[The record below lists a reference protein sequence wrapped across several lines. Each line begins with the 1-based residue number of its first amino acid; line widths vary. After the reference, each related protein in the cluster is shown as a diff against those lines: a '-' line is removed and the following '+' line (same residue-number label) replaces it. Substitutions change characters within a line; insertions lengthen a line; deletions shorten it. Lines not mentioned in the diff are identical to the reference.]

1 MDTILIPKEQIYKVC
16 FLDST
21 GKPKRVI
28 VFQGK
33 MGEINKDD
41 QIFSEE
47 EQLLLNIDQPDITSS
62 AQQIHKDD
70 SMRILKKKIIK
81 ELGIHNVSYDELYL
95 FSKKRDQLHL
105 LKAFLEMTDQGK
117 NDFTKHMAGQFLMN
131 ILNDDMVDIA
141 DELSKI
147 NLDAYTYDN
156 FARIFEK
163 DKSEQTLYNMTIP
176 LGRKFSHSRDLL
188 FSANPYSILPTSDLV
203 YQPSN
208 SNKLLTFDNHLLLN
222 YGSIENNTIYVCF
235 ANDVLNYAAANS
247 ISEEYI
253 IELYYPLLKEKD
265 IVSKQDLLESS
276 EILISQTQQIM
287 KDKTMKIYDI
297 VDLYYNIFYSKTTD
311 LPYLERGVKSF
322 HFILHPEFATV
333 LPLDVIFKH
342 FHVNPEIPYVKY
354 NPGSRRESVYRLY
367 TQQRTRNGKKIP
379 FLAKNKITSLSKEYS
394 KGHRLHIY
402 IQKMFQDIG
411 QTVSVFLDF
420 DYNGNIIIRSEF
432 NKPISLEL
440 VEKLILDVANPVI
453 KNINQLLEAN
463 GYKLATFDS
472 LKDDLLEIIT
482 INYSLLI
489 DYKIDIKIG
498 DYVDFL
504 STVFEIMDK
513 NISKG
518 AVLKFKRVDN
528 YRKMDAMASMI
539 TNILKRNDSE
549 KDVIDAL
556 KINFL
561 LSEDEALLALRDY
574 LNQHVRI
581 GGQFVNK
588 AIDIAE
594 NPGFPVVLRT
604 IPFENKLL
612 VEIKD
617 VNAVEFVP
625 ILDMYLDSFFRITQY
640 PATTLI
646 TKTQISELSLNIR
659 KTNDESHVDNV
670 VVTKIADIQPFRLR
684 DDDVELDEGGILFE
698 EEEDE
703 DEVESSES
711 EADPDDAM
719 GGILF
724 EEDEEEE
731 GEPVVKEDS
740 PSASSEEGGIL
751 FQEESS
757 ASASAKSS
765 ASGPS
770 ASGPSASD
778 KSTASEDEV
787 TKEYQEHKKQLAG
800 AGNIFFK
807 RLKERDP
814 TLFLTKKEGNFG
826 AYSGACPTNVSRQ
839 PVILTEDEK
848 RDIDENYPGS
858 YEVAL
863 PYSSTSD
870 KKFWY
875 ICPRYWC
882 VKKNRPMTE
891 EQFKAG
897 ECDGITTVDSENVY
911 EFTDNKEHKDKQGN
925 YRQHRPGFLEKDAH
939 PNSNLCVPCCFK
951 NMNTEYQIRR
961 RRECGIPDTALS
973 TGNITEEENQ
983 NKIKRL
989 VTQSADVIER
999 IKKYYK
1005 TFEKLKMSEINKNL
1019 KEWEGREFEL
1029 LENLQEKY
1037 KENASELPIQ
1047 ALASARKQS
1056 SIDTASKVKNIV
1068 HILCFDKY
1076 PIPQYRWGFLPI
1088 SVELFLD
1095 TNTSDDITKK
1105 NAAVLKPGATPILR
1119 YGIEQTRN
1127 QSFLGCISD
1136 AYSYFNEGFI
1146 PTIEN
1151 IRTTIAEKLTIDIFL
1166 KSNNGSLVSAFQKPT
1181 LKQPSISDA
1190 DVEKYRESLFY
1201 KSFTNLENPAQ
1212 NRFLKDTIQA
1222 FENFLAYI
1230 QDPDSFIDYT
1240 YLWDILSMKD
1250 SVIFKGG
1257 INLMILEVIDND
1269 ITDNVEFICPTN
1281 YYSDDIYNAK
1291 KGTLLILKRG
1301 EFFEPVY
1308 RYGRTNMDDSN
1319 AANHAIKIFQR
1330 GNTPRSLLNVFEM
1343 IHRTSK
1349 DRCLPQQSIKKYA
1362 NNGIKMYEFKQN
1374 LPATTLYSTLKK
1386 NGFNVRSQIA
1396 NYRGKVIGLMVSNNA
1411 EETVAV
1417 YIPTFPSSII
1427 SDIKKEYIDDVI
1439 WLPFEQTFKRLT
1451 SIQGIIG
1458 ESIRC
1463 APKLRVVE
1471 DGLIVGILTETNQF
1485 IKVAEPLEPNDSKYG
1500 NEFIETV
1507 SYKNDYYGTDTKLA
1521 TSDTKDDIRIK
1532 TIRNISLETQFYSAF
1547 RIKIRSIINEYI
1559 NKDSKKQIVD
1569 LIDSIQFTYT
1579 YKLKKII
1586 ELLFGLTKSAFSF
1599 VDISEQALIDFT
1611 RLSTVS
1617 NFSDIQSLCL
1627 TKKGSVCIPSKNLV
1641 DPTKLNNTT
1650 YYGKIAD
1657 ELIRYGRI
1665 RSFILEPKRY
1675 LNISN
1680 VDYSVRRDE
1689 IILLHSI
1696 LFGNYFDDLIPYEMN
1711 EYIQNINFDTA
1722 NPALSTER
1730 FNNKVQLNDQLIL
1743 DKTTTDI
1750 SFFGKCLDAPEL
1762 ISDIGPKNWRN
1773 IFPEGAKESLIH
1785 GSELCSFYPL
1795 IYIIQKHLGREESP
1809 ESIKIRL
1816 WKIYEGLIVE
1826 YKPYLYSILSIQGKS
1841 KLATM
1846 LKKGN
1851 PMDFE
1856 SAIMSDD
1863 YFITNL
1869 DLWILAE
1876 NMNLPIVLFCSDKMA
1891 NLTYQ
1896 YDWYVT
1902 GGNVEI
1908 DAFYFIRCEGL
1919 RSASELETYSIVDK
1933 PFKFSELSGL
1943 VIDGN
1948 NKPFKE
1954 YIKTYPIKIQINI

>member
-1 MDTILIPKEQIYKVC
+1 MDTVSIPKEQIYKVC
-16 FLDST
+16 FLDGT
-21 GKPKRVI
+21 GKPKRII

-33 MGEINKDD
+33 AQAEEVSKDD

-47 EQLLLNIDQPDITSS
+47 EQLSLSIDQPEITSS

-70 SMRILKKKIIK
+70 SLRILKKKIIK

-95 FSKKRDQLHL
+95 FSKKQDQLHL
-105 LKAFLEMTDQGK
+105 LKAFLEMTNNGQIE
-117 NDFTKHMAGQFLMN
+117 FTKHMAGQFLMN
-131 ILNDDMVDIA
+131 VLDDNRIKIA
-141 DELSKI
+141 EEISKI
-147 NLDAYTYDN
+147 NLDVYTYDN
-156 FARIFEK
+156 FASTFQRDSDANENG
-163 DKSEQTLYNMTIP
+163 QTQYNLIIP
-176 LGRKFSHSRDLL
+176 LGRKFSNSRDLL
-188 FSANPYSILPTSDLV
+188 FSANPYSILPTTSLV
-203 YQPSN
+203 YEPN
-208 SNKLLTFDNHLLLN
+208 NTNKLLTFDNHLLLN
-222 YGSIENNTIYVCF
+222 YGDIENNMIYVCF

-247 ISEEYI
+247 ISEEHI

-265 IVSKQDLLESS
+265 IISKQDLLESR
-276 EILISQTQQIM
+276 EILIEQTQQIM

-297 VDLYYNIFYSKTTD
+297 VDLYYNIFYLKTAE

-322 HFILHPEFATV
+322 HFVLHPEFSTV

-354 NPGSRRESVYRLY
+354 NPGSRRESIYRLY

-379 FLAKNKITSLSKEYS
+379 YLAKNKITSLSKEPS

-411 QTVSVFLDF
+411 QQIAVFLDF
-420 DYNGNIIIRSEF
+420 DYNGNIIVRSEF
-432 NKPISLEL
+432 NKAISIEL
-440 VEKLILDVANPVI
+440 VEKMVLDIVNPVI
-453 KNINQLLEAN
+453 AIVNQLLEAN
-463 GYKLATFDS
+463 GYKLATFTS
-472 LKDDLLEIIT
+472 LKDDFLEIIN

-489 DYKIDIKIG
+489 DYKIDIKIA
-498 DYVDFL
+498 DYIDFL
-504 STVFEIMDK
+504 STVFEIIDK

-518 AVLKFKRVDN
+518 AVLKFKRVEN
-528 YRKMDAMASMI
+528 YRKMDAMAAMI
-539 TNILKRNDSE
+539 TNILKHNDSE
-549 KDVIDAL
+549 KDVIESL
-556 KINFL
+556 KINYL
-561 LSEDEALLALRDY
+561 LTEDEALIALRDY

-588 AIDIAE
+588 AMDIAE

-612 VEIKD
+612 IEIKD
-617 VNAVEFVP
+617 INSVDFVP
-625 ILDMYLDSFFRITQY
+625 ILDMYLDSFLRITQY
-640 PATTLI
+640 PATTTI
-646 TKTQISELSLNIR
+646 TKAQISEMSLNIR
-659 KTNDESHVDNV
+659 KTNDDSHVDNV
-670 VVTKIADIQPFRLR
+670 VVSKIPDIQPFRLR

-698 EEEDE
+698 EEDD

-711 EADPDDAM
+711 ENEADETM

-731 GEPVVKEDS
+731 EG
-740 PSASSEEGGIL
+740 SASKSKDASAASEEGGIL
-751 FQEESS
+751 FEEESS
-757 ASASAKSS
+757 ASASAKSANS
-765 ASGPS
+765 
-770 ASGPSASD
+770 SD
-778 KSTASEDEV
+778 SDDEV

-839 PVILTEDEK
+839 PVILTEEEK

-863 PYSSTSD
+863 PYSSNPD

-897 ECDGITTVDSENVY
+897 ECDGITKVDSENVY

-925 YRQHRPGFLEKDAH
+925 YRQHRPGFLDNDAH

-961 RRECGIPDTALS
+961 RKECGIPDASLTTTNAS
-973 TGNITEEENQ
+973 DQ

-989 VTQSADVIER
+989 VTPQSEIVER

-1005 TFEKLKMSEINKNL
+1005 MFEKLKMADINKKL

-1029 LENLQEKY
+1029 LDSLEEKY
-1037 KENASELPIQ
+1037 KEQAEELPVEV
-1047 ALASARKQS
+1047 LASVRKQGS
-1056 SIDTASKVKNIV
+1056 VDTVAKIKNIV
-1068 HILCFDKY
+1068 HILGFEKY

-1095 TNTSDDITKK
+1095 TDSSDDVTKK
-1105 NAAVLKPGATPILR
+1105 NAAVLKSGSTPILR
-1119 YGIEQTRN
+1119 YGVEQSRN

-1136 AYSYFNEGFI
+1136 VYSYFHDGFI
-1146 PTIEN
+1146 PTTEN
-1151 IRTTIAEKLTIDIFL
+1151 IRTTIAEKITIDIFL
-1166 KSNNGSLVSAFQKPT
+1166 KSNNGSLVSVFQMPASKI
-1181 LKQPSISDA
+1181 QAISDIH
-1190 DVEKYRESLFY
+1190 VENYKQSQFY
-1201 KSFTNLENPAQ
+1201 KSFTNLENPSQ
-1212 NRFLKDTIQA
+1212 NRFLKDTVQA

-1230 QDPDSFIDYT
+1230 RDPDSLIDYT

-1250 SVIFKGG
+1250 SVIFEGG
-1257 INLMILEVIDND
+1257 INLMILEVVDHD
-1269 ITDNVEFICPTN
+1269 IRDSVEFICPTN
-1281 YYSDDIYNAK
+1281 YYSDEIYDPK
-1291 KGTLLILKRG
+1291 KGTILLLKRG
-1301 EFFEPVY
+1301 EFFEPIY

-1319 AANHAIKIFQR
+1319 APNHAIKVFQR
-1330 GNTPRSLLNVFEM
+1330 SNTPRSLLKVFEM
-1343 IHRTSK
+1343 IRRTSK
-1349 DRCLPQQSIKKYA
+1349 DQCAPQQSIKKYL
-1362 NNGIKMYEFKQN
+1362 NKGVKMYEFKQN
-1374 LPATTLYSTLKK
+1374 LPALTIHSILKK
-1386 NGFNVRSQIA
+1386 QNFVVRSQIMS
-1396 NYRGKVIGLMVSNNA
+1396 YRGKVIALMVSNNI
-1411 EETVAV
+1411 EDKSMV
-1417 YIPTFPSSII
+1417 YLPTFPSSII
-1427 SDIKKEYIDDVI
+1427 NGLETKYIDDVI
-1439 WLPFEQTFKRLT
+1439 WLPYEQTVKRLA
-1451 SIQGIIG
+1451 SLHGNVG

-1485 IKVAEPLEPNDSKYG
+1485 VQVAEPFEPNDAKYG
-1500 NEFIETV
+1500 NDFIETV
-1507 SYKNDYYGTDTKLA
+1507 SYKNDYYGTDNKLA
-1521 TSDTKDDIRIK
+1521 TSDAKDDIRIK
-1532 TIRNISLETQFYSAF
+1532 TIRNISLESQFYSAF
-1547 RIKIRSIINEYI
+1547 RIKIRSVLNEYS
-1559 NKDSKKQIVD
+1559 NKDVKKQIID
-1569 LIDSIQFTYT
+1569 IIDSIQFTYV

-1586 ELLFGLTKSAFSF
+1586 DLLFGLTKNVFSF
-1599 VDISEQALIDFT
+1599 VEISEQALYDFT

-1617 NFSDIQSLCL
+1617 NYSDIQSLCL
-1627 TKKGSVCIPSKNLV
+1627 TKKGTVCVPSKNLV
-1641 DPTKLNNTT
+1641 DSSKSNNTI
-1650 YYGKIAD
+1650 YYAKIAD
-1657 ELIRYGRI
+1657 ELLRYGRI

-1680 VDYSVRRDE
+1680 TDYSVRKDE

-1696 LFGNYFDDLIPYEMN
+1696 LFGTYFDDLMPFEMN
-1711 EYIQNINFDTA
+1711 QYIQNINYDTA

-1730 FNNKVQLNDQLIL
+1730 FKNKVQLDDQVVL
-1743 DKTTTDI
+1743 DNKTTDLTM
-1750 SFFGKCLDAPEL
+1750 FGECLDTPRL
-1762 ISDIGPKNWRN
+1762 IIEPIVGDAAKNWRN
-1773 IFPEGAKESLIH
+1773 IFPEGTKESLVH
-1785 GSELCSFYPL
+1785 SSELCSFYPL
-1795 IYIIQKHLGREESP
+1795 IFVIKKLLGREESP
-1809 ESIKIRL
+1809 ESIKMRL
-1816 WKIYEGLIVE
+1816 WKIYQGFIVD

-1841 KLATM
+1841 KLATV

-1869 DLWILAE
+1869 DLWLLAE
-1876 NMNLPIVLFCSDKMA
+1876 NMNLPIVLFCSNKMA

-1896 YDWYVT
+1896 HDWYIF
-1902 GGNVEI
+1902 GGNKDI
-1908 DAFYFIRCEGL
+1908 DSFYFIRCEAL
-1919 RSASELETYSIVDK
+1919 RTASELETYSIVDK
-1933 PFKFSELSGL
+1933 PFRFSELRAFEEEIINIGL
-1943 VIDGN
+1943 HNTKFLD
-1948 NKPFKE
+1948 
-1954 YIKTYPIKIQINI
+1954 YIKTYPIKIQLKI